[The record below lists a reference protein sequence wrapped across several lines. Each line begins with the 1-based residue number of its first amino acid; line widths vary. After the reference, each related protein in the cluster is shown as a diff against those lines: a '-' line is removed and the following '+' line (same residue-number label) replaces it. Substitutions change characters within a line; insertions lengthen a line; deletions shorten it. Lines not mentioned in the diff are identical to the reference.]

1 MTPNLSISQTV
12 TLTLT
17 LNPTIP
23 ITFHK
28 LNLYHNPIRTQTL
41 SNPHLNIRPP
51 TLPGT
56 PPTLPGTLISVYLVL
71 QPPFPIYSHPFT
83 Y

>member
-17 LNPTIP
+17 LNLTIP
-23 ITFHK
+23 IPFHK

-41 SNPHLNIRPP
+41 SNPNLRIPP
-51 TLPGT
+51 
-56 PPTLPGTLISVYLVL
+56 PPLPGTLISVYLVL
-71 QPPFPIYSHPFT
+71 
-83 Y
+83 